1 MKCQITK
8 NRQDGVVR
16 AAPGV
21 AEAAP
26 GGSRGRDGSQTSLPK
41 IKLHIIASLVALQSG
56 SPSHVNACL
65 VAAGQA

>member
-8 NRQDGVVR
+8 NRQDGVVK

-26 GGSRGRDGSQTSLPK
+26 G
-41 IKLHIIASLVALQSG
+41 VAEAVMVHK
-56 SPSHVNACL
+56 PPCL
-65 VAAGQA
+65 K